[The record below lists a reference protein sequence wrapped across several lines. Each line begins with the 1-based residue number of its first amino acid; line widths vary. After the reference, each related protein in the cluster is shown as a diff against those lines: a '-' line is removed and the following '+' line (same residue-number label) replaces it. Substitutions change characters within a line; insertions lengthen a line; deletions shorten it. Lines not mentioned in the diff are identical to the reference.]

1 MPTMEFSRL
10 ILCLQLME
18 GWGMM
23 NDYENETEISFDLL
37 DSSETT

>member
-10 ILCLQLME
+10 VLCLPFME
-18 GWGMM
+18 GWDMM